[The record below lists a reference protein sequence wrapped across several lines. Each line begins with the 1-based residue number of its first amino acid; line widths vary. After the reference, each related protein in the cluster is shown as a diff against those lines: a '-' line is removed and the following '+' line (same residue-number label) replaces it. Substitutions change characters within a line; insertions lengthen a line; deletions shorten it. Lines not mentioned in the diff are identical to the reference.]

1 MKKWRTMLP
10 IILLALLVVAMSS
23 GSLAIYTQTQ
33 TLRGQ
38 LYTRIFLLSGDE
50 ITTNYEF
57 GLSGLRLSPGQPEEE
72 LYRFTLTNAQ
82 NGTVSDYGMTVN
94 LWSSGMADAISAMS
108 GLTFYLYDIGNEGGA
123 PVLTISSGELSLTGL
138 YFTAN
143 VSKTTEY
150 RLTARWTDN
159 GDSTQ
164 QTAVASNVQ
173 QYPIQIYVSA
183 QADY

>member
-1 MKKWRTMLP
+1 MRRMRTLLP

-57 GLSGLRLSPGQPEEE
+57 GLSGLRLSPGQSEQE
-72 LYRFTLTNAQ
+72 LYRFTLTNTQ
-82 NGTVSDYGMTVN
+82 NGTISDYGMTVN
-94 LWSSGMADAISAMS
+94 IWSSGMASAISSMS
-108 GLTFYLYDIGNEGGA
+108 GLTFYLYDMANEGGA
-123 PVLTISSGELSLTGL
+123 PVLTVSSGELSVNGL
-138 YFTAN
+138 YFPAN
-143 VSKTTEY
+143 ISKTSEY

-159 GDSTQ
+159 GDSAQ
-164 QTAVASNVQ
+164 QTQAASTGQ
-173 QYPIQIYVSA
+173 QFPVQIYVSA
-183 QADY
+183 QADN